1 MTNDAPGRCDRAAP
15 DPGGPSPS
23 PPAAAAS
30 RNRSSSSPSSPVTT
44 SGRPVVGTSDRFTV
58 RTSCD
63 LGGAH
68 LVLEAP
74 ASALG
79 PDSPVDDDHPGPG
92 PVEARNRP
100 RRTHGPRRNRREP
113 CLDPTR
119 GAGRV
124 RAAGGCRSD
133 LVCPTPGVANQLT
146 RKSVWAHR
154 RADQSP
160 AEESLTASPESLT
173 ATPAGQ
179 PILDP
184 WASTAIRPP
193 TERLR
198 GRTPPCAGPLRSSIW
213 TRP

>member
-1 MTNDAPGRCDRAAP
+1 MTNDAPGQCDRAAP
-15 DPGGPSPS
+15 ASGATSTS
-23 PPAAAAS
+23 TPAAAAS

-113 CLDPTR
+113 RFGTAR
-119 GAGRV
+119 G
-124 RAAGGCRSD
+124 GG
-133 LVCPTPGVANQLT
+133 
-146 RKSVWAHR
+146 
-154 RADQSP
+154 
-160 AEESLTASPESLT
+160 
-173 ATPAGQ
+173 
-179 PILDP
+179 
-184 WASTAIRPP
+184 
-193 TERLR
+193 R
-198 GRTPPCAGPLRSSIW
+198 GRKGGGG
-213 TRP
+213 